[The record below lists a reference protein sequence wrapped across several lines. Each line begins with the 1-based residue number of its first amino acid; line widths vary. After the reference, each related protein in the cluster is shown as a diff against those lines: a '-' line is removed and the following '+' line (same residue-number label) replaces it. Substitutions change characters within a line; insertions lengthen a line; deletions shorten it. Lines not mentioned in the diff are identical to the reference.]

1 MMLRNP
7 EIKKFMIIQLLVCLV
22 FVLISSLM
30 NAVAGWMVLIV
41 TIILNALFFGF
52 TFLRY
57 RKIKELV
64 MYINRIS
71 NGEFRLDVR
80 DNKEGELSILKN
92 EIYKVT
98 EKLTEYNQRLQ
109 QEKLYLSQSLADISH
124 QLKTPLTS
132 MIIRCE
138 ILNDPDLPQDKR
150 KEFVSQIIVQLERID
165 WLVSTMLKMSRLDAG
180 VVTMKKMDIY
190 VSDLVEKAK
199 SALIAPMESKE
210 IELVTQ
216 FASEDKLKCDFNWT
230 CEAVINILKNCIEH
244 TPQKGRIEIDY
255 SDNPLYHELTIK
267 DNGAGISK
275 KDLPHIFTRFYRGEN
290 ASAESTGIGLAMAK
304 SIINAQHGN
313 IIVESQK
320 NKGCKFMIRLY
331 KTVV

>member
-1 MMLRNP
+1 M
-7 EIKKFMIIQLLVCLV
+7 
-22 FVLISSLM
+22 
-30 NAVAGWMVLIV
+30 
-41 TIILNALFFGF
+41 
-52 TFLRY
+52 
-57 RKIKELV
+57 
-64 MYINRIS
+64 
-71 NGEFRLDVR
+71 
-80 DNKEGELSILKN
+80 
-92 EIYKVT
+92 
-98 EKLTEYNQRLQ
+98 
-109 QEKLYLSQSLADISH
+109 
-124 QLKTPLTS
+124 
-132 MIIRCE
+132 CE